1 LGNGILQLAQDDEK
15 QYVCLSMFTMETAP
29 EGLVFLSINLGTLV
43 SMTLTTFCSLGKESM
58 EGIDVWIQLL
68 LLLLLLL
75 LASLPPPMDLGL
87 LRRFVLAPP
96 SPMSRPLPLLAIDRA
111 NDIKDEDEADEIDDV
126 AGAKP
131 EAAGA
136 QRRKKNA
143 AR

>member
-1 LGNGILQLAQDDEK
+1 
-15 QYVCLSMFTMETAP
+15 M
-29 EGLVFLSINLGTLV
+29 GLVFLSINLGTLV
-43 SMTLTTFCSLGKESM
+43 SMTLTMFCSWGNESM

-75 LASLPPPMDLGL
+75 LASLVPPMDLGL

-111 NDIKDEDEADEIDDV
+111 NEGEAGDIDDV
-126 AGAKP
+126 AGTKP
-131 EAAGA
+131 EAVDA
-136 QRRKKNA
+136 QKRKKSA